1 MEEKDTPSMPPCQS
15 IRRPQPFSCPPVISS
30 YDIKSTINMVSNDEQ
45 WTDQRECDILATP
58 PKWAANHPSSPS
70 PHPPDDQPSQSLLM
84 SAPAQRGLRTLKYLL
99 KPKYWL
105 PGRAR
110 SDHPVPSPREP
121 PIGIPNCDNM
131 SRNRPILSQK
141 CGREDRNLPSRR
153 QVFGDLVGDLRG
165 CEAGLD
171 ALVGGGDDGAGDGAE
186 MLGWGVVIVG
196 NGVAVGVE
204 CVGGVLNYEGELV
217 DFMRY
222 FVGLFDSVCCLL
234 YTLGAMDRLIGM
246 RSVCKLGFEWGC
258 KAPTAV

>member
-1 MEEKDTPSMPPCQS
+1 
-15 IRRPQPFSCPPVISS
+15 
-30 YDIKSTINMVSNDEQ
+30 
-45 WTDQRECDILATP
+45 
-58 PKWAANHPSSPS
+58 
-70 PHPPDDQPSQSLLM
+70 
-84 SAPAQRGLRTLKYLL
+84 
-99 KPKYWL
+99 
-105 PGRAR
+105 
-110 SDHPVPSPREP
+110 
-121 PIGIPNCDNM
+121 M

-171 ALVGGGDDGAGDGAE
+171 ALVGGGDDGADDGAE

-196 NGVAVGVE
+196 NEVAVGVE
-204 CVGGVLNYEGELV
+204 CVGGVLDYEGELV

-234 YTLGAMDRLIGM
+234 YTLGAMDRSIGM